1 MLKRIKDLFVK
12 IVYILNKP
20 QKTLGIIVLIMTF
33 LGALL
38 ECIGVSIIVPLVN
51 VILNPNMYINKLNNP
66 FLANML
72 NQGYSGVVIFVVGL
86 VILVYVLKN
95 LFFIFLSWFRI
106 KYACKVQ
113 REIAIRMM
121 KSYMS
126 RGYEFFLNTSYGE
139 LSRGVSG
146 DVSNVYIVIS

>member
-66 FLANML
+66 LLANML
-72 NQGYSGVVIFVVGL
+72 NQGYSGVVIFVLGAVGRQSASENHS
-86 VILVYVLKN
+86 IG
-95 LFFIFLSWFRI
+95 
-106 KYACKVQ
+106 
-113 REIAIRMM
+113 
-121 KSYMS
+121 
-126 RGYEFFLNTSYGE
+126 GYPQ
-139 LSRGVSG
+139 SG
-146 DVSNVYIVIS
+146 DFGNRRCKREW